1 MHFTL
6 PSFALAIQRGT
17 MAAAA
22 AVVLLAGCGG
32 AFGTDGGFG
41 ADADRTL
48 ATKRN
53 ANKQASPPPPDLIG
67 SELAWSDPR
76 AWGGMLPPAGA
87 EVVIP
92 AGKVV
97 VLDVSPPPLAG
108 LRIEGTLRFARR
120 DLQLVAGS
128 IDVTGALEIGSVDQP
143 FAQKAVITL
152 NGAPPAVNNGVARG
166 LNVRGGRLQIVGAS
180 PEPGWTKI
188 NEHASAGTTRLTLK
202 DTTNW
207 RAGDTVA
214 IAPTDFYGVASTE
227 RMTLAA
233 ASSNQIDLKTA
244 LSKFRWGRLQYVG
257 NGGMSLTPDPAYAP
271 PASPAPRELD
281 ERAAVAN
288 LTRNVVIEGAD
299 DEVWRASGFGAHI
312 MIMGL
317 ASKIHVDGVEIRRA
331 GQAGTLARYPFHWHL
346 LSYAGNGQLMG
357 DAVGHVL
364 KNSAIWNSSQRCI
377 VVHATNGVQV
387 VNNVCHDVKGH
398 AVFLEDAVERRN
410 VIEGNLVLMTR
421 MPPDAQRLSAHE
433 GAVFEGGSS
442 GFWLTNPDNVVRNN
456 HAGDVHGNGF
466 WMAFPEKPLGDSKA
480 VAIVPNNVPLGVFE
494 RNTAHSAREPG
505 LLLEHAPFD
514 DAGNVR
520 PTNYRPKN
528 PDGSPSKH
536 TLSEI
541 TTFKNTGGAYRNRAG
556 GISYSQWISA
566 DNVGTHMAGSS
577 DTGTISNGLFVGYSL
592 NHLSGYPI
600 TWHNSKP
607 AAFAT
612 YNSSIDMRDNT
623 IVNFPFVDGAT
634 SGAFSTSDYY
644 IAGVNKGTARNP
656 NNRLIAANAGYRTLP
671 PHLDGKPIDRRFWTL
686 SGALWDPHGYW
697 GAKGQYWVYDL
708 PFLTAG
714 ANCQW
719 VEPAGKNGKS
729 CDGEYYGIGRFKT
742 DFDPSEYQFVSAIE
756 ATRIDAAG
764 NTIGTWAVQDGT
776 NSTMLGWMRHFA
788 ARQGGNYILRFPG
801 KPAPRYVAMGI
812 SNAFRASDS
821 FVIAIAF
828 DGSATPSGYT
838 LAGREFN
845 RDDPK
850 IDSAF
855 WASSPSIRWFKPAAS
870 LQAIAASEGD
880 LMWQDK
886 ANNLVWIKFKGG
898 MPYMASGPNSADSN
912 EDLYRTFSVVLYQK

>member
-1 MHFTL
+1 MHFSL
-6 PSFALAIQRGT
+6 PILVKPASRAVALT
-17 MAAAA
+17 AA
-22 AVVLLAGCGG
+22 LLLGLAGCGG
-32 AFGTDGGFG
+32 GFATDAVRDLAAKRPTDKPAQPKSSDNTVTVTGT
-41 ADADRTL
+41 
-48 ATKRN
+48 
-53 ANKQASPPPPDLIG
+53 
-67 SELAWSDPR
+67 EMAWSDSR
-76 AWGGMLPPAGA
+76 TWGGSMPPAGA

-97 VLDVSPPPLAG
+97 LLDVSPPALSG
-108 LRIEGTLRFARR
+108 LRIEGTLRFARTN
-120 DLQLVAGS
+120 LQLVAGS
-128 IDVTGALEIGSVDQP
+128 IDVTGALEIGSVDEP
-143 FAQKAVITL
+143 FAHKAVITL

-180 PEPGWTKI
+180 PEPVWTKL
-188 NEHASAGTTRLTLK
+188 NEHASAGATRLTLK

-207 RAGDTVA
+207 RAGDIVA

-227 RMTLAA
+227 RMALAG
-233 ASSNQIDLKTA
+233 ASSNQLELQTA
-244 LSKFRWGRLQYVG
+244 LAKFRWGRLQYVT
-257 NGGMSLTPDPAYAP
+257 NAGMSLTPDPAYVP

-299 DEVWRASGFGAHI
+299 DQAWRDSGFGVHI

-317 ASKIHVDGVEIRRA
+317 GSKIHVDGVEIRRA

-377 VVHATNGVQV
+377 VVHATNGVQLL
-387 VNNVCHDVKGH
+387 NNVCHDIKGH

-410 VIEGNLVLMTR
+410 LIEGNLVLMTR
-421 MPPDAQRLSAHE
+421 APADAQRLAVHE

-442 GFWLTNPDNVVRNN
+442 GFWLTNPDNIVRNN

-466 WMAFPEKPLGDSKA
+466 WMAFPEKPLGASTA
-480 VAIVPNNVPLGVFE
+480 VAIVPNNVPLGAFE

-536 TLSEI
+536 TISEI
-541 TTFKNTGGAYRNRAG
+541 TTFKNSGGAYRNRAG
-556 GISYSQWISA
+556 GISYSQWVSA

-577 DTGTISNGLFVGYSL
+577 DTGVISNGLFIGYSL

-600 TWHNSKP
+600 TWQNAKP

-623 IVNFPFVDGAT
+623 IVNFPFVDGTT

-644 IAGVNKGTARNP
+644 ITAVNKGPVRNP
-656 NNRLIAANAGYRTLP
+656 NNRLIASNAGYRTLP
-671 PHLDGKPIDRRFWTL
+671 PHLDGRPIDRRFWTL

-708 PFLTAG
+708 PFLTTG

-742 DFDPSEYQFVSAIE
+742 DFDPSEFQFVSAIE
-756 ATRIDAAG
+756 ATRIDGAG
-764 NTIGTWAVQDGT
+764 NTIGTWAVQDGA
-776 NSTMLGWMRHFA
+776 NSAMLGWMRHFA
-788 ARQGGNYILRFPG
+788 AYQGGNYTLRFPG
-801 KPAPRYVAMGI
+801 KPAPRYVAMGV

-821 FVIAIAF
+821 FVIGIAF
-828 DGSATPSGYT
+828 DGNATPSGYT

-845 RDDPK
+845 RDDPR
-850 IDSAF
+850 IDTAYWPRILRFAGSNRPRACR
-855 WASSPSIRWFKPAAS
+855 PLPLR
-870 LQAIAASEGD
+870 
-880 LMWQDK
+880 K
-886 ANNLVWIKFKGG
+886 A
-898 MPYMASGPNSADSN
+898 
-912 EDLYRTFSVVLYQK
+912 T